1 MYGEAVADAHWT
13 IPLSDV
19 TGDDELVEAAAT
31 AIRSGW
37 WSTGPRVADL
47 ETQFADFL
55 GTPHALAVAN
65 GTAALHLGLL
75 ALGVG
80 EGDEVITPSL
90 TFVAAAN
97 AIRHT
102 GAVPVFC
109 DVHGEDD
116 LNLDPSD
123 VAAAVTERTRAILP
137 LHYGGFPCDID
148 AVLEIAA
155 HHGIPVIEDA
165 AHAIGA
171 LHGDRAC
178 GTLGT
183 VGTFSFFSNKNL
195 PIGEGGAVVA
205 RDDDV
210 AERLRLLRSHGMT
223 TMTWDRHRG
232 HASSYDV
239 VEVGFNYRLDEIRAA
254 MALVQLGR
262 LPAATERRAELAG
275 RYVELL
281 HGVEGISIPFAT
293 RQGDDYPAHHLAVA
307 VLPEEVD
314 REEVRAAMAAEGV
327 QTSVHYPPVHRFSAY
342 SQLPRRPLPR
352 TEELAG
358 RILTLPLFPGLST
371 SQVAFV
377 AETLVGAV
385 RRLSNSTFTLKS
397 AGVSTDQ

>member
-1 MYGEAVADAHWT
+1 MAEPHWL

-19 TGDDELVEAAAT
+19 AGDDELVEAAAA

-37 WSTGPRVADL
+37 WSTGPRVAKL
-47 ETQFADFL
+47 ETSLADVL
-55 GTPHALAVAN
+55 GAPHAFAVAN
-65 GTAALHLGLL
+65 GTAALHMGLL

-80 EGDEVITPSL
+80 VGDEVITPSL

-109 DVHGEDD
+109 DVRGADD
-116 LNLDPSD
+116 LNLDPD
-123 VAAAVTERTRAILP
+123 DLAAAVTDRTRAILP

-148 AVLEIAA
+148 AVLEIAERR
-155 HHGIPVIEDA
+155 GIPVIEDA

-171 LHGDRAC
+171 FTSGRAC
-178 GTLGT
+178 GTVGA

-205 RDDDV
+205 RADAV
-210 AERLRLLRSHGMT
+210 AEKLRLLRSHGMT

-239 VEVGFNYRLDEIRAA
+239 VEVGFNFRLDEIRAA

-262 LPAATERRAELAG
+262 LPDATARRARLAA

-281 HGVEGISIPFAT
+281 HDVAGIRIPFAT
-293 RQGDDYPAHHLAVA
+293 HSPENSPAHHLSVA
-307 VLPEEVD
+307 VLPDGVD
-314 REEVRAAMAAEGV
+314 RDVVRAAMAEAGV
-327 QTSVHYPPVHRFSAY
+327 QTSVHYPPIHRFTAY
-342 SQLPRRPLPR
+342 GSMPGRQLPQ
-352 TEELAG
+352 TEALAG
-358 RILTLPLFPGLST
+358 RILTLPLFPALADDE
-371 SQVAFV
+371 VAFV
-377 AETLVGAV
+377 AETLLGAV
-385 RRLSNSTFTLKS
+385 RHASPPLTLKS
-397 AGVSTDQ
+397 DAELTDR